1 MLPLNFNF
9 VTYAAVGAAHQ
20 LKGALY
26 RFKPGRT
33 AAPPNWDNNGAQIQG
48 KEIAAPM
55 TDPSFWRDRF
65 ALCTLIFRKQDG
77 DQLEMNDALVS
88 VSRKK
93 NIVTT
98 QLVGMDGTVKEY
110 VNADDYTVKIA
121 VGVQAVRDG
130 VFVDEYPTEGIK
142 QLRAF
147 FDLNEPIMV
156 NSSFLEI
163 FDIDRLVITDFSV
176 EQATESNYQPLT
188 LSALSDTEYNV
199 YSTEY

>member
-9 VTYAAVGAAHQ
+9 VSVVAVGAAHQ

-26 RFKPGRT
+26 RFKPART
-33 AAPPNWDNNGAQIQG
+33 AAPPNWDNTGAEMQA

-65 ALCTLIFRKQDG
+65 ALCTLYFKKESG
-77 DQLEMNDALVS
+77 EQLEMNDAVVS

-93 NIVTT
+93 NVVKT

-121 VGVQAVRDG
+121 VGVQAVKDG

-147 FDLNEPIMV
+147 FDMNEPILV
-156 NSSFLEI
+156 NSAFLEI

-176 EQATESNYQPLT
+176 AQATESNYQPIS
-188 LSALSDTEYNV
+188 LSALSDQEYNV
-199 YSTEY
+199 YSNEY

>member
-9 VTYAAVGAAHQ
+9 VSVVAVGAANQ

-26 RFKPGRT
+26 RFNPART
-33 AAPPNWDNNGAQIQG
+33 AAPPNWDNNGATMKASDI
-48 KEIAAPM
+48 KTPM
-55 TDPSFWRDRF
+55 TDPSVWSDRY
-65 ALCTLIFRKQDG
+65 ALCTLYFRKQSG
-77 DQLEMNDALVS
+77 EQLDMKDAVVS

-110 VNADDYTVKIA
+110 VNADDYSIKIA
-121 VGVQAVRDG
+121 VGVQAVKDG

-142 QLRAF
+142 ELRKF

-156 NSSFLEI
+156 SSEFLKI
-163 FDIDRLVITDFSV
+163 FDIDRLVITDFAV
-176 EQATESNYQPLT
+176 NQTTESNYQPIT
-188 LSALSDTEYNV
+188 LSALSDAEYNV

>member
-1 MLPLNFNF
+1 
-9 VTYAAVGAAHQ
+9 
-20 LKGALY
+20 
-26 RFKPGRT
+26 
-33 AAPPNWDNNGAQIQG
+33 
-48 KEIAAPM
+48 M

-65 ALCTLIFRKQDG
+65 ALCTLIFRKEGG

-121 VGVQAVRDG
+121 VGVQAVKDG
-130 VFVDEYPTEGIK
+130 VFVDEYPTQGIK
-142 QLRAF
+142 DLRAF

-156 NSSFLEI
+156 NSTFLEI

-176 EQATESNYQPLT
+176 EQATESNYQPIT

>member
-1 MLPLNFNF
+1 MLPINFNF
-9 VTYAAVGAAHQ
+9 VTAIGVGAAHQ

-26 RFKPGRT
+26 RIKPART
-33 AAPPNWDNNGAQIQG
+33 APPPNWNSNGAQMEG
-48 KEIAAPM
+48 KNIAAPM

-65 ALCTLIFRKQDG
+65 ALCTLYFRKESG
-77 DQLEMNDALVS
+77 EQLEMNDAIVS

-93 NIVTT
+93 NIVST

-110 VNADDYTVKIA
+110 INADDYQISIT
-121 VGVQAVRDG
+121 VGVQAVKDG

-156 NSSFLEI
+156 NSAFLEI
-163 FDIDRLVITDFSV
+163 FDIDRIVINDFSV
-176 EQATESNYQPLT
+176 LQATESNYQPIT

>member
-9 VTYAAVGAAHQ
+9 VAVAAVGAAHQ

-26 RFKPGRT
+26 RFKPART
-33 AAPPNWDNNGAQIQG
+33 AAPPNWDNNGTQMEA

-65 ALCTLIFRKQDG
+65 ALCTLRFRKESG
-77 DQLEMNDALVS
+77 DQLEMNDAVVS
-88 VSRKK
+88 VSCKK

-110 VNADDYTVKIA
+110 INADDYTVKIA

-142 QLRAF
+142 ELRAF
-147 FDLNEPIMV
+147 FDLNEPILV
-156 NSSFLEI
+156 QSAFLEI

-176 EQATESNYQPLT
+176 GQATESNYQPIS
-188 LSALSDTEYNV
+188 LSALSDKEYNV

>member
-9 VTYAAVGAAHQ
+9 VSVATIGAAHQ

-26 RFKPGRT
+26 RFKPART
-33 AAPPNWDNNGAQIQG
+33 AAPPNWDNNGTTMQA
-48 KEIAAPM
+48 KDIAAPM

-65 ALCTLIFRKQDG
+65 ALCTLHFRKESG
-77 DQLEMNDALVS
+77 EQLEMNDAVVS

-98 QLVGMDGTVKEY
+98 QMVGMDGTVKEY
-110 VNADDYTVKIA
+110 INADDYAIQIA
-121 VGVQAVRDG
+121 VGVQAVKDG

-142 QLRAF
+142 ELRAF

-156 NSSFLEI
+156 NSAFLEI
-163 FDIDRLVITDFSV
+163 FDIDRMVITDFAV
-176 EQATESNYQPLT
+176 AQATESNYQPIT
-188 LSALSDTEYNV
+188 LSALQDTEYNV